1 MLCTVTDV
9 RDRAHA
15 ELNTWDETH
24 IAATIAA
31 IGTRVA
37 EETGRQFEAGAEDET
52 RVRVFEALRDG
63 YVLIEDALALTE
75 VAYAETEAATPTAT
89 TTYRTRRN
97 PSRSI
102 YALDNGPWS
111 EGDLVYVT
119 GTFGYAAAV
128 PNDIWDVAVAW
139 TIRTLKEADAAYQDA
154 TAIPEMGQL
163 VYRKAIPGDVVR
175 VLGRYRRV
183 TPVIRVS

>member
-9 RDRAHA
+9 RARAHA

-52 RVRVFEALRDG
+52 RVFEALRDG
-63 YVLIEDALALTE
+63 YVLIEDALTLTE
-75 VAYAETEAATPTAT
+75 VAYAQIETATPTAT
-89 TTYRTRRN
+89 ELYRTRRN

-119 GTFGYAAAV
+119 GAFGYATAV

-163 VYRKAIPGDVVR
+163 VYRKAIPGDVQR
-175 VLGRYRRV
+175 VLSRYRRV